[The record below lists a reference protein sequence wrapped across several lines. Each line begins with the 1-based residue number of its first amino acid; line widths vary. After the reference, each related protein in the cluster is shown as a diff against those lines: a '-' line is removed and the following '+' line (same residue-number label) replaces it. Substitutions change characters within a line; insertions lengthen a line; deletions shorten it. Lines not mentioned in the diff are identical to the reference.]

1 MTPFEALELSE
12 KFPKNRTVPKRIYDA
27 FQEATATNKK
37 KFENI
42 IEGMYVTAVQDE
54 DFELLNKYFANQV
67 ILKKTE
73 KPMPASMY
81 KMGGKKK
88 KKKKGGKK

>member
-12 KFPKNRTVPKRIYDA
+12 QFPKNKTVPKRIYDA
-27 FQEATATNKK
+27 FKEATATNKK

-54 DFELLNKYFANQV
+54 DFELLNKYF
-67 ILKKTE
+67 
-73 KPMPASMY
+73 
-81 KMGGKKK
+81 G
-88 KKKKGGKK
+88 